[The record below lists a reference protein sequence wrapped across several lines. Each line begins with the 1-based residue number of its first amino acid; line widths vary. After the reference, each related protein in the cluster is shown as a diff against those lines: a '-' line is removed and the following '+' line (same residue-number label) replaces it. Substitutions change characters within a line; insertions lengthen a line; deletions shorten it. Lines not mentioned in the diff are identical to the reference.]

1 MAYFSHFAICMKWLV
16 SSYIAINIL
25 DFISG
30 KKETH
35 SFAGFS
41 NHYVLLNVGFKTISR
56 ICML

>member
-1 MAYFSHFAICMKWLV
+1 MAYFSHPAISMKWLV
-16 SSYIAINIL
+16 PCYITINNH

-41 NHYVLLNVGFKTISR
+41 SHYVLLNVGFKTISR